1 MSDLSRKQEK
11 VMTDLLNGLTIAD
24 AAKAN
29 KVTESTIYNWL
40 NDDAFKTEYRRL
52 KREAFEVSIGKIQQ
66 KTDKA
71 IETLE
76 KNLTCGN
83 PNAEIRAAQ
92 ILLDH
97 SSKAIETMDIL
108 ERLENLE
115 KLQSEANV

>member
-1 MSDLSRKQEK
+1 MSELSRKQEK
-11 VMTDLLNGLTIAD
+11 VLTDLLNGSTITD
-24 AAKAN
+24 AAKTN
-29 KVTESTIYNWL
+29 GVSETTIYKWFNEE
-40 NDDAFKTEYRRL
+40 NFKSEHRRL
-52 KREAFEVSIGKIQQ
+52 KREAFEISVSKIQH

-97 SSKAIETMDIL
+97 AAKGIETMDIL
-108 ERLENLE
+108 ERLEALE
-115 KLQSEANV
+115 NATKTEN